1 MGVVFSISNFFIN
14 KISQGKKSVRGLA
27 AAIYLSSTYANSKK
41 FGNFDKFFWPS
52 KTILTLKNLL
62 INLIYLFF
70 SETVSSKAY
79 LVGNETLVVP
89 ASVATEAEDN
99 QGDWQTAQ
107 REPQH
112 DGVNFVKQSD

>member
-1 MGVVFSISNFFIN
+1 MAFSEY
-14 KISQGKKSVRGLA
+14 
-27 AAIYLSSTYANSKK
+27 IYE
-41 FGNFDKFFWPS
+41 
-52 KTILTLKNLL
+52 
-62 INLIYLFF
+62 LIYFLFF

>member
-1 MGVVFSISNFFIN
+1 MQ
-14 KISQGKKSVRGLA
+14 KYELLTK
-27 AAIYLSSTYANSKK
+27 IYLYVSSKK
-41 FGNFDKFFWPS
+41 FGDFDKFFWPS
-52 KTILTLKNLL
+52 EKILTFKNLRHNL
-62 INLIYLFF
+62 FINFFINLIYFFVFF

-89 ASVATEAEDN
+89 ASVATEAEEN